1 MLVFKLHAPRQV
13 LGVAEGEGEV
23 ERVAVAEAGEHA
35 AVLLGGTTE
44 AVPRS
49 LTNERVGRAPL
60 VVCEGFWALRART
73 GASAYG

>member
-1 MLVFKLHAPRQV
+1 M
-13 LGVAEGEGEV
+13 
-23 ERVAVAEAGEHA
+23 AVAEVGEYA

-49 LTNERVGRAPL
+49 LTNERVGLADL
-60 VVCEGFWALRART
+60 VVCEGFWALRTRT

>member
-1 MLVFKLHAPRQV
+1 M
-13 LGVAEGEGEV
+13 AEGEDEV

-49 LTNERVGRAPL
+49 LTNERVGLAVLL
-60 VVCEGFWALRART
+60 VGEGFYALRT
-73 GASAYG
+73 LPGASAYG